1 MKRVLSIFLAAALVL
16 LTLAGCGAAPKA
28 KEKVRLCEV
37 THSVFYAP
45 QYAAIHLG
53 FFDDA
58 GIEIELSNG
67 QGADKVMASRTTWRS
82 ALPGRRL
89 PSMSTTRG
97 RKTTPRSLPS

>member
-58 GIEIELSNG
+58 GIEI
-67 QGADKVMASRTTWRS
+67 D
-82 ALPGRRL
+82 GRRPL
-89 PSMSTTRG
+89 GQHGHRLCRAG
-97 RKTTPRSLPS
+97 GFHLCLQ

>member
-53 FFDDA
+53 
-58 GIEIELSNG
+58 
-67 QGADKVMASRTTWRS
+67 
-82 ALPGRRL
+82 
-89 PSMSTTRG
+89 
-97 RKTTPRSLPS
+97 